1 MIGSASAVVQKSF
14 IGDLAD
20 RMLNAKTNHAG
31 MKIVMQRAI
40 EIKDVTAEHL
50 KAEHLNHQIYNER
63 NVHSSRRSRTM
74 ISRS

>member
-14 IGDLAD
+14 IDDLAD

-31 MKIVMQRAI
+31 MKIVMQSAI

-50 KAEHLNHQIYNER
+50 NHQIYDEM
-63 NVHSSRRSRTM
+63 NVHSSRRSKTM